1 MVTLSLDSFSG
12 AKSFTEIDS
21 AMTDNRDTFVSPFST
36 GGGGFVFEDEVVA
49 FYLSCLLAAVEPF
62 GGDGPDDG
70 KVVEVACQQANHGWH
85 PDDVLLTL
93 GDGTGARRCAISIK
107 SYPALKRTGF
117 TEKARRDSDGKP
129 KESLLEQAWQLYLG
143 MCPVDPPF
151 DPERDLIGLV
161 TSEIAAIVRED
172 WKGIL
177 NTVCLQDPTTV
188 WESGFNKRQQRLFDS
203 FACPEHLDHARTKD
217 RAATARFLR
226 CLRVMDFQQ
235 HRLQALMYCRELV
248 LSGTAED
255 ANKLWEALCHIAGV
269 YRSSAAQSDLR
280 VLMERLRGEHLLKP
294 YPDHR
299 RDWERLER
307 IASTLLGEIDD
318 TIGGIRLPREKEQND
333 IEDLLG
339 QPDTCAVVLL
349 GESGCGKTVVAKRW
363 AESVSGD
370 LVVWWDSH
378 TFDATGPTAFDQAL
392 DLKHPIEDV
401 LQTVPEEQAYLVID
415 SIDRIPRGAA
425 WDNLA
430 RLLRSLRLDESETP
444 WRVVATCE
452 AEAWERVEG
461 NLANAQGSPNNW
473 RALTID
479 SPTRDA
485 LKPITESLPGLASV
499 FAKKHLQSL
508 VFRPKVIALL
518 VANLR
523 RGYPP
528 DVRNWVGES
537 DVIKWL
543 WENEI
548 EQSNLARSQVARKL
562 ATCLADLHRSAVSV
576 DEFDASETQVLTGLQ
591 QHGICRFRNEQVSF
605 AHDLYGDWA
614 RLRVLISQQRLAE
627 FLEMRIDSPLWQ
639 RALRLYGLH
648 LLEQNP
654 DTTMWQD
661 ALQSFAQSSQEP
673 SPGEAAILEALVFA
687 AGEGHYIEHVWPI
700 LIENDGR
707 LLRLFLQRFCHVAT
721 EPDDRLI
728 SLVLQDKPQWQT
740 QARAQLRSPFGRSWA
755 SVLPVLSEKREDV
768 LRLAP
773 AEFADLAQIWLRVA
787 VDELPFRSQVAEMA
801 INGAERFAAENDQAY
816 ANSGW
821 RASPPARIYSA
832 AMMAATELPDRVAE
846 FALERARRRGRRGT
860 EEELEV
866 FHEPFTD
873 IKLPLPDLWPDGPSR
888 RVDELFRKVCL
899 DNSGLTHLMRTRPE
913 VAREVMLALLIS
925 PPDPDSPFVPRL
937 GDLPFEM
944 MPGWSPPFYDQG
956 PFHVFLKVCPESGIE
971 TILRLVNF
979 ATERQAELGLGRN
992 EDVGPFR
999 VTIPKWGDWQGDA
1012 RVFYWYSGEMGD
1024 SVVACALMAL
1034 EKWLY
1039 DLLDEEKPIEP
1050 WLSQIVAQSRS
1061 VAFAGLLAAVGSRQ
1075 PGLLKTAFRALLGVP
1090 EFHIWELHHDP
1101 RLHPTLML
1109 EPMMSAVI
1117 GEERFNRI
1125 KEWHM
1130 MPHRQ
1135 IGLDWWGQHL
1145 FINEP
1150 ELEAFFEQVRQT
1162 WIEHRER
1169 NGNGEPLGDSLDW
1182 LIAKYDRQNWVVK
1195 DHPEH
1200 GPLAY
1205 FTPPPALKAEVD
1217 AIEPVLAQQQLFLE
1231 LPLLCNQYLEKG
1243 EALDDE
1249 SAEQL
1254 WLQVKQLA
1262 EGDQSVQGAG
1272 LELADSLCGAA
1283 AVLLLL
1289 SRDWLTKR
1297 PERENWCIEQVVRTS
1312 LRPPKRRFDTAETFV
1327 KFSSEAFCARVLPTL
1342 WAENVDEPK
1351 LRRSVAYLAL
1361 SPHWLTAT
1369 YLTVNAAKL
1378 RMQLGDEFNRLRHLV
1393 MLSARARYQEI
1404 QVEREQHYRQ
1414 YSHTRGGIISRIKGR
1429 LKALRHF
1436 NIDRWI
1442 RQRVRLF
1449 VERKL
1454 DADCP
1459 TLMALAAWQQH
1470 RGRSDERRRRRRDP
1484 GIHMMFAHAAYAW
1497 LPSLEEAT
1505 SPAERGECI
1514 SLWKDVLDL
1523 TVARLAPGVDDANDD
1538 KEIEGIPDDWDR
1550 WALRAIAYVVLKMHP
1565 QEVPEQL
1572 WRPLLV
1578 LGSPALHWIKEFIEW
1593 FLNVGLSGTV
1603 SRDAFIKQWRTMIDF
1618 AYTCR
1623 TWQSDRGRSKW
1634 DLEEM
1639 WYRLMGLGLVFDSWT
1654 ADHASLVG
1662 RMSDLYE
1669 RWAGDHLS
1677 ALGSREAFV
1686 RFLLKPAAEHVVMD
1700 ALVWLANEPMP
1711 SRADSRT
1718 RRHDDE
1724 VAGLIAQCWS
1734 QRREEIVQ
1742 QPEIM
1747 TAIQTLLRSLGQHRV
1762 ALQLLDEIAS
1772 SQSPHSTD

>member
-1 MVTLSLDSFSG
+1 MVTLHLDSFSG

-70 KVVEVACQQANHGWH
+70 KVVEVACQQANRGWR

-107 SYPALKRTGF
+107 SRTALKSRGF
-117 TEKARRDSDGKP
+117 AEK
-129 KESLLEQAWQLYLG
+129 EQLEQAWRLYLG

-151 DPERDLIGLV
+151 DSERDLIGLV
-161 TSEIAAIVRED
+161 TSGIAAIVRED
-172 WKGIL
+172 WKVIL

-226 CLRVMDFQQ
+226 RLRVADFAQCRQQ
-235 HRLQALMYCRELV
+235 AVFNCREVLFSAITVDATELLDTLCRIAAKYRPRAGQLSLAVLV
-248 LSGTAED
+248 GE
-255 ANKLWEALCHIAGV
+255 
-269 YRSSAAQSDLR
+269 
-280 VLMERLRGEHLLKP
+280 LRGRHLLKF
-294 YPDHR
+294 YPDHQP
-299 RDWERLER
+299 DWERLMQTTNE
-307 IASTLLGEIDD
+307 LLRGIDD
-318 TIGGIRLPREKEQND
+318 TIAGIRLSREAEQ
-333 IEDLLG
+333 EKLVSLLG

-363 AESVSGD
+363 AESVSGGR
-370 LVVWWDSH
+370 VVWWDSH
-378 TFDATGPTAFDQAL
+378 TFAATGPTAFDQGLAL
-392 DLKHPIEDV
+392 NYPIEDV
-401 LQTVPEEQAYLVID
+401 LRAVPEEQVYLVID

-430 RLLRSLRLDESETP
+430 RLLTSLRLDESETP
-444 WRVVATCE
+444 WQVVATCE
-452 AEAWERVEG
+452 MEAWERVEG
-461 NLANAQGSPNNW
+461 NLANAQGCPNNW

-485 LKPITESLPGLASV
+485 LKPITESFPGLASV

-548 EQSNLARSQVARKL
+548 EQSNPARSQVARKL
-562 ATCLADLHRSAVSV
+562 ATCIADLHRSAVSV

-728 SLVLQDKPQWQT
+728 SLVLQDEPQGQT
-740 QARAQLRSPFGRSWA
+740 QARAQLRSPIWRFWPL
-755 SVLPVLSEKREDV
+755 VLRVLSEKREDV

-773 AEFADLAQIWLRVA
+773 AEFADIAQIWLRVA

-801 INGAERFAAENDQAY
+801 ISGAERFAAQNDQVY

-821 RASPPARIYSA
+821 RESPPAKIYSA
-832 AMMAATELPDRVAE
+832 AMMAASELPDRVAQ

-873 IKLPLPDLWPDGPSR
+873 IKLPLPDPWPDGPSR

-899 DNSGLTHLMRTRPE
+899 DNLGLTHLMRTQPE

-944 MPGWSPPFYDQG
+944 MLDWNPPFYDQG
-956 PFHVFLKVCPESGIE
+956 PFHVFLQVCPESGIE

-979 ATERQAELGLGRN
+979 ATERQAELGLGGN
-992 EDVGPFR
+992 EDVGPLR
-999 VTIPKWGDWQGDA
+999 VTISEWGDWQGDG
-1012 RVFYWYSGEMGD
+1012 RVFYWYTGELGD
-1024 SVVACALMAL
+1024 AVVACALMAL

-1039 DLLDEEKPIEP
+1039 DLLDEKKPIER
-1050 WLSQIVAQSRS
+1050 WLSQIVAQSSS

-1075 PGLLKTAFRALLGVP
+1075 PELLKTLLCPLLSVP
-1090 EFHIWELHHDP
+1090 EFHVWELQHHP
-1101 RLHPTLML
+1101 NLHPTFVLETML
-1109 EPMMSAVI
+1109 LAAI

-1150 ELEAFFEQVRQT
+1150 ELGAFFEQVWQT
-1162 WIEHRER
+1162 WIERRER
-1169 NGNGEPLGDSLDW
+1169 NGDAEPLGDSLDW
-1182 LIAKYDRQNWVVK
+1182 LIAKYDRQNWSVK

-1200 GPLAY
+1200 GPLSY
-1205 FTPPPALKAEVD
+1205 FTPPPALKAEAD
-1217 AIEPVLAQQQLFLE
+1217 AMEPVIAQQLLLLN
-1231 LPLLCNQYLEKG
+1231 LPPLCDQYLERG
-1243 EALDDE
+1243 EALEDE
-1249 SAEQL
+1249 SAETL
-1254 WLQVKQLA
+1254 WLQVKHLA
-1262 EGDQSVQGAG
+1262 EGDQSVQGDI
-1272 LELADSLCGAA
+1272 LELEDSLCGAA

-1289 SRDWLTKR
+1289 SRDWLTKH
-1297 PERENWCIEQVVRTS
+1297 PEREKWCIEQVVRTS
-1312 LRPPKRRFDTAETFV
+1312 LRSPKRRFDTTETFV

-1342 WAENVDEPK
+1342 WAQNIDEPM
-1351 LRRSVAYLAL
+1351 LRRSVANLAL
-1361 SPHWLTAT
+1361 SPHWLTVT
-1369 YLTVNAAKL
+1369 YLTMNAAKL

-1393 MLSARARYQEI
+1393 MLGARARYQES

-1414 YSHTRGGIISRIKGR
+1414 YSYARGGIIPRIKGR
-1429 LKALRHF
+1429 LKALRSF

-1442 RQRVRLF
+1442 RHRVRLF

-1459 TLMALAAWQQH
+1459 ALMALAAWQQH
-1470 RGRSDERRRRRRDP
+1470 RERPDERRRRQRDP

-1505 SPAERGECI
+1505 IPAERGEWI

-1550 WALRAIAYVVLKMHP
+1550 WALRAIAYVVLEMHP

-1578 LGSPALHWIKEFIEW
+1578 IGSPAVHWIKEFIDWFFWAGLGDAIRQDNFAQEW
-1593 FLNVGLSGTV
+1593 RAMIAFARSDEGWSVASG
-1603 SRDAFIKQWRTMIDF
+1603 RHP
-1618 AYTCR
+1618 
-1623 TWQSDRGRSKW
+1623 W
-1634 DLEEM
+1634 DLEQV
-1639 WYRLMGLGLVFDSWT
+1639 WCHLMGL
-1654 ADHASLVG
+1654 SLIISPWEAEHKHLIFSM
-1662 RMSDLYE
+1662 RDAYE
-1669 RWAGDHLS
+1669 RWAGEHLS
-1677 ALGSREAFV
+1677 RRRSREAFV
-1686 RFLLKPAAEHVVMD
+1686 RFLQRPAAEHVVMD
-1700 ALVWLANEPMP
+1700 ALEWLSKEPMP
-1711 SRADSRT
+1711 SRADSGA

-1742 QPEIM
+1742 RPEIM